1 MKKIKKLLALVMAM
15 TMVLG
20 MAMTVS
26 AAPGTMPGEGDSKTA
41 TVQNVEVGAT
51 VTAYQITV
59 ATYAG
64 DNKDEG
70 FTGYRRA
77 ANITDTML
85 ADPNAPTSD
94 EVTKLAKDSTLLNS
108 LKKVTMDPNADADG
122 DGYTSYTANLAP
134 GYWLV
139 LVTGTDIIEV
149 YNPML
154 VGVYYSVSGTDGT
167 MASDPVN
174 ANANW
179 TLETANAYAKSTKPQ
194 VVKTITDE
202 KDKNSVGIGD
212 TVDFKIEADIPSY
225 SDQYTEVEVVISDT
239 LSEGLKLNSGSIAIN
254 IGGKAYIPGDTLVTG
269 TDSFILTLP
278 SDDVLTKYNGEKVEI
293 TYTATVEENI
303 HYNFDPNT
311 NTATL
316 EYSNNPSNAEDTT
329 TTDDKTYTYTF
340 GIDALL
346 YGNSE
351 TYTETTNE
359 IIKVDEDGNVI
370 STVTEISQTPPE
382 GKTEVLTGATF
393 KLTNNETNKE
403 YTATTDVDG
412 KLEFTGLDEGTYTL
426 VETAAP
432 SGFTVDTTEHTVE
445 ITAKYDAEG
454 KLTSYTIKIDGD
466 VTSTYTATYEG
477 EEVKEINS
485 APTTKKIVNTKLA
498 SLPST
503 GGIGTT
509 IFTIGGCVIMIAA
522 AALFFVNRRKSEEN

>member
-20 MAMTVS
+20 MAITVS
-26 AAPGTMPGEGDSKTA
+26 AAPGRMPGEGDSKTA

-70 FTGYRRA
+70 FTGYSRA
-77 ANITDTML
+77 EYITDAML

-108 LKKVTMDPNADADG
+108 LEKVTMDPNADADG

-179 TLETANAYAKSTKPQ
+179 TLETADAYAKSTKPQ

-239 LSEGLKLNSGSIAIN
+239 LSEGLTLNSESIAIN
-254 IGGKAYIPGDTLVTG
+254 IGGEAYIPGDTLVTG

-329 TTDDKTYTYTF
+329 TTDDKT
-340 GIDALL
+340 
-346 YGNSE
+346 
-351 TYTETTNE
+351 
-359 IIKVDEDGNVI
+359 
-370 STVTEISQTPPE
+370 
-382 GKTEVLTGATF
+382 KT
-393 KLTNNETNKE
+393 
-403 YTATTDVDG
+403 
-412 KLEFTGLDEGTYTL
+412 
-426 VETAAP
+426 
-432 SGFTVDTTEHTVE
+432 
-445 ITAKYDAEG
+445 
-454 KLTSYTIKIDGD
+454 
-466 VTSTYTATYEG
+466 
-477 EEVKEINS
+477 
-485 APTTKKIVNTKLA
+485 
-498 SLPST
+498 
-503 GGIGTT
+503 
-509 IFTIGGCVIMIAA
+509 
-522 AALFFVNRRKSEEN
+522 